1 MASLKTPI
9 YTKDLIEILK
19 NRYPDKYPIDDER
32 VTDYQR
38 GKYAGVIELIREL
51 TKGLNMTR
59 GKN

>member
-19 NRYPDKYPIDDER
+19 KRYPDEYPIDDEQ

-51 TKGLNMTR
+51 IKGLR
-59 GKN
+59 

>member
-1 MASLKTPI
+1 MANIKTPI

-19 NRYPDKYPIDDER
+19 KRYPDVYPIDEEN

-51 TKGLNMTR
+51 EKGLNMTK